1 MKKVICIALLAA
13 MVLSATGCGGSTDS
27 AATSTDSGASS
38 SATSATRQRTE
49 KTSAKSSEVAEESD
63 SQAEENNTV
72 PFEFP
77 VQCIGGYSDR
87 NHYSENYVIV
97 EAQKIT
103 VSNEGTVTEYD
114 FSDCVFVADKSVIV
128 NSNGDIVGKQQ
139 GRKIMLSAIGIT
151 LYDVGFE
158 LLIGDEEM
166 IKYTVVNNIPMS
178 DYVSLDGEGEFGI
191 LDVPDEIKNVIE
203 NEAGDDYI
211 IRYHEFNGSQFYL
224 ISCFDEDELLFK
236 QMMFTNDGNG
246 YVREDA
252 ELGYMLY
259 DSITD
264 TERNICTK
272 WFAIS
277 NPIDCLNNKF
287 SLFSLGGASIG
298 MVYGEHCFIVEDE
311 DLTTCTYWVSKP
323 ISVEEGERLNA
334 LSPMLE
340 HLRRFNK
347 VQDETQKEV
356 SIAIYGD
363 ASGRGVVDNI
373 NALCCDVVCYAN
385 VAASDRSYCISSS
398 VSGVAPNITDV
409 SYEGNTLIFSTDKV
423 MLYDYDGYGGYYID
437 KGFAVIEATIDGD
450 NLTVTFKYFADENV
464 DLENYK
470 NYTPDETVT
479 SKYTK

>member
-1 MKKVICIALLAA
+1 MKKVICIALLEA

-27 AATSTDSGASS
+27 TATSTDSGASS
-38 SATSATRQRTE
+38 STASATRQT
-49 KTSAKSSEVAEESD
+49 TSAKSSEVAENSD

-77 VQCIGGYSDR
+77 VQCIGGYSNS
-87 NHYSENYVIV
+87 NHYSQNYVIV

-114 FSDCVFVADKSVIV
+114 FSDCNIVTDKSVII
-128 NSNGDIVGKQQ
+128 NSNGDVVGKQQ
-139 GRKIMLSAIGIT
+139 SDRVRLSAIDIT
-151 LYDVGFE
+151 IFEDGFI
-158 LLIGDEEM
+158 LIGDEDI
-166 IKYTVVNNIPMS
+166 IKRTVVNNMPMV

-191 LDVPDEIKNVIE
+191 LDVPDEIKSVIE

-211 IRYHEFNGSQFYL
+211 IRYHEYNGSQFYL
-224 ISCFDEDELLFK
+224 ISCFNEDELLFK
-236 QMMFTNDGNG
+236 QMMFTNDGSG

-252 ELGYMLY
+252 ELDYMLY
-259 DSITD
+259 DSITG

-277 NPIDCLNNKF
+277 NPNDCLNNKF
-287 SLFSLGGASIG
+287 SLFSLGSASIG

-347 VQDETQKEV
+347 VQDETPKEV
-356 SIAIYGD
+356 SIEIYGD
-363 ASGRGVVDNI
+363 ASGIGVVDNI
-373 NALCCDVVCYAN
+373 NALCCDVVCNAD
-385 VAASDRSYCISSS
+385 VAASDRSYRISSS
-398 VSGVAPNITDV
+398 VLGVAPNITDV
-409 SYEGNTLIFSTDKV
+409 SYEGNTLIFGTDKV

-450 NLTVTFKYFADENV
+450 DLTVTFKYFADENV
-464 DLENYK
+464 NLENYK
-470 NYTPDETVT
+470 SYTPDETVT